1 MSMQTRG
8 HDRTSQ
14 SPLTAVWRKAKRPPA
29 GGLSLIWERS
39 KNSDYLSWSETLLK
53 LVFSLVPIVFTTA
66 MIATEIPAA
75 IRPYSIAVAPDSFF
89 RKERIFDMRRAP
101 LGLTFTERLCHPEM
115 KGFLAAT
122 LKPEGMTAAQ
132 GRGGW
137 AHSGREGHEWGA
149 PPAIK
154 MDLTPLSLRR
164 IRISPMPYGYQF
176 IDGFL

>member
-1 MSMQTRG
+1 MIGQAIAVDSGAAKSKEAARG
-8 HDRTSQ
+8 R
-14 SPLTAVWRKAKRPPA
+14 PLAN
-29 GGLSLIWERS
+29 LERS

-101 LGLTFTERLCHPEM
+101 LGLTFTKRLCHPEM
-115 KGFLAAT
+115 KGLLAAT
-122 LKPEGMTAAQ
+122 LKPEGMTTAQ
-132 GRGGW
+132 GSGVW
-137 AHSGREGHEWGA
+137 AHSGREGHEWEG

-154 MDLTPLSLRR
+154 MDRTPLSLRR
-164 IRISPMPYGYQF
+164 IRISPIPY
-176 IDGFL
+176 